1 MVSYSEDVKVK
12 PLLEGKVALVTGAF
26 GGLGQVFAR
35 MLGEAG
41 ASVGLAGRRMGDG
54 RVLEAQLASDGIH
67 ALAVKMEVTDRAS
80 VEEAVAKVSSRLGN
94 IDILVNNAGVNVTRA
109 FLDQT
114 EEDWSSVIDVNL
126 TGAWRVAQVAARQ
139 MRDHGKGGTII
150 NIGSVLAERVQPHV
164 SSYCAAKAGLSHLTR
179 AMALELARFQIR
191 VNALAPG
198 YIETP
203 INRDYFASDAG
214 KAMVKR
220 VPQRRLGV
228 GDDLRGA
235 LLLLASDQSSHMT
248 GTVLTVDGGHSISS
262 L

>member
-1 MVSYSEDVKVK
+1 MK
-12 PLLEGKVALVTGAF
+12 PLLDGKVALVTGAF

-41 ASVGLAGRRMGDG
+41 AAVGLAGRRMGEG
-54 RVLEAQLASDGIH
+54 RVLEAQLASEGMH

-94 IDILVNNAGVNVTRA
+94 IDILVNNAGVSVA
-109 FLDQT
+109 KPFLDQT
-114 EEDWSSVIDVNL
+114 EEDWNSVIGVNL
-126 TGAWRVAQVAARQ
+126 TGAWRVAQVVARQ
-139 MRDHGKGGTII
+139 MREHGKGGAII
-150 NIGSVLAERVQPHV
+150 NISSILAERVQSHV

-179 AMALELARFQIR
+179 AMALELARFDIR

-203 INRDYFASDAG
+203 INRDYFATEAG
-214 KAMVKR
+214 QSMVKH

-228 GDDLRGA
+228 ADDLRGA
-235 LLLLASDQSSHMT
+235 LLLLASAQSSHMT